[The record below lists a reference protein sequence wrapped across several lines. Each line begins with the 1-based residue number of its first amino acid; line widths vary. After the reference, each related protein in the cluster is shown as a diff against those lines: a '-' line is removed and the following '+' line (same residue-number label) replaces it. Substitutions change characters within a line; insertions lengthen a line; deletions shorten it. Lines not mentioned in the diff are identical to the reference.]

1 MGNEVSEEVRDLIEA
16 ALKGHE
22 ADYIELR
29 LEEGEATRLIYRGR
43 ELEDLGRTTFRGGN
57 VRAMVRGGWGFTTFN
72 QVEDL
77 RARVALAV
85 RQAQLV
91 GREESHLAQVD
102 PVVDVVEPYLVKDPA
117 SVSLSRKKE
126 MLDSYNDIIMGT
138 PGVQTSQVIYRD
150 LRRRV
155 TFATNE
161 GAYIEQGKVDVAAR
175 FTAIA
180 RKDGDV
186 QQASL
191 STGRLGDF
199 SFLEG
204 LREEIQD
211 VARRAVTLL
220 SAASVRA
227 GEYPVVLEPILAGVF
242 AHEAFGH
249 LSEADHI
256 YENERLRELMAL
268 GRRFGGAHLNI
279 TDGAAPPGLR
289 GSYKYDDEGVPA
301 SKTYLV
307 REGVLVGRL
316 HSRETAAKM
325 AEQPTGNARAINYRH
340 EPIVRMTNTCIE
352 PGQATLEDLLS
363 GIKEGVYAKDW
374 YGGTTSMEM
383 FTFSS
388 GEACMIRDGRLAE
401 PLRGVVLTGNLFTTL
416 QNVDAI
422 GNDLRWSEGGG
433 CGKGGQSPLPVSS
446 GSPHIRI
453 SRCVVGGR

>member
-1 MGNEVSEEVRDLIEA
+1 MREAIEA
-16 ALKGHE
+16 ALKGHH
-22 ADYIELR
+22 ADYVELR
-29 LEEGEATRLIYRGR
+29 LEEGESTRLIYRGR
-43 ELEDLGRTTFRGGN
+43 ELEDLGRTNFRGGN
-57 VRAMVRGGWGFTTFN
+57 VRALVKGGWGFATFN

-77 RARVALAV
+77 RERVVMAVQQAR
-85 RQAQLV
+85 LV
-91 GREESHLAQVD
+91 GHEESRLAEVE
-102 PVVDVVEPYLVKDPA
+102 PVVDVVEPYIVVDP
-117 SVSLSRKKE
+117 SGVPLSRKKE
-126 MLDSYNDIIMGT
+126 ILDSYNDLIMST
-138 PGVQTSQVIYRD
+138 PGVQTSQVVYRD
-150 LRRRV
+150 LHRRV
-155 TFATNE
+155 TFATNR
-161 GAYIEQGKVDVAAR
+161 GTYLEQGKVDVVAR

-204 LREEIQD
+204 LREEVRD
-211 VARRAVTLL
+211 VPRRAVALL
-220 SAASVRA
+220 TAASVRA
-227 GEYPVVLEPILAGVF
+227 GEYPVVLDPILAGVF

-268 GRRFGGAHLNI
+268 GRRFGGPHLNI
-279 TDGAAPPGLR
+279 ADGAAVPGRR

-301 SKTYLV
+301 SKTPLI

-325 AEQPTGNARAINYRH
+325 GEGLTGNARAINYRH
-340 EPIVRMTNTCIE
+340 EPIVRMTNTFIE

-363 GIKEGVYAKDW
+363 DIKEGVYAMDW

-388 GEACMIRDGRLAE
+388 GGARMIREGRLAE
-401 PLRGVVLTGNLFTTL
+401 PLKGVVLTGNLFSTL
-416 QNVDAI
+416 EQVDAI
-422 GNDLRWSEGGG
+422 GNDLQWSEGGG